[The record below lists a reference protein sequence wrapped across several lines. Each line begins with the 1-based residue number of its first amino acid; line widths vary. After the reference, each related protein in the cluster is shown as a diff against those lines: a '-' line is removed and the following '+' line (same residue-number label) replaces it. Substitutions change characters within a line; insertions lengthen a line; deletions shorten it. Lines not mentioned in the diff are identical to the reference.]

1 MRYLVNTE
9 TDKVTEVSDT
19 DDKKFYEL
27 LAKRRKDDG
36 RQQYVQTGAHD
47 PRVSQVEVPGQDP
60 ANGDQEQRIREQ
72 FPAAEPSRS

>member
-9 TDKVTEVSDT
+9 TGKTTEVSDT

-27 LAKRRKDDG
+27 LEKRRKDG

-47 PRVSQVEVPGQDP
+47 PRVSQIEMPGQDP
-60 ANGDQEQRIREQ
+60 ANGDQEKRISAQ
-72 FPAAEPSRS
+72 FPAAEPASS